1 MATGRH
7 NPDKPPISLKQLAE
21 HLNLSPA
28 TISLV
33 VNSAPGMRTI
43 ALATRARVLAAAKE
57 LNYRPNSLA
66 RSLRTRQT
74 FTIGVIAPE
83 LSEGYFTLV
92 MNAIEAYLLQA
103 GYLHFV
109 VTHQG
114 QPDLIQEYPRLLLDR
129 YVDGLLFVNTALDQS
144 MPVPVVS
151 ISGHEKIA
159 GVTNIILDHD
169 RSAVLALEHLYQ
181 LGHRR
186 VAFMRGQR
194 HTSDSESRWESTM
207 RVAREIGIEVD
218 PELCTHLEANSW
230 SPELGYQPTKQLLER
245 TRDFTALFCFN
256 DTAALGAIRAIADC
270 GLSCPG
276 DISVIGFDDILSAP
290 YHLPSLTTVRQP
302 LRQMGEMAA
311 QVLVKRIQSP
321 GAEYPD
327 SVSFDPELIVRE
339 STAPPRVMAQEL
351 KKKRK
356 KS

>member
-1 MATGRH
+1 MAVHKHT
-7 NPDKPPISLKQLAE
+7 PDKPPISLKQLAE

-74 FTIGVIAPE
+74 FTIGVVAPE

-92 MNAIEAYLLQA
+92 MNAVEAYFLQA
-103 GYLHFV
+103 GYLHIV

-129 YVDGLLFVNTALDQS
+129 YVDGLLFVNTAVEQS
-144 MPVPVVS
+144 VPVPVVS
-151 ISGHEKIA
+151 ISGHEKIP
-159 GVTNIILDHD
+159 GVTNIVLDHD
-169 RSAVLALEHLYQ
+169 RSAVLALEHLYE

-186 VAFMRGQR
+186 IAFMRGQR
-194 HTSDSESRWESTM
+194 HTSDSQSRWESTM
-207 RVAREIGIEVD
+207 RIAQEIGIEVD
-218 PELCTHLEANSW
+218 PELCIHLEANSW

-270 GLSCPG
+270 GLSCPA

-302 LRQMGEMAA
+302 LRQMGETAA
-311 QVLVKRIQSP
+311 QLLIKRIQNP
-321 GAEYPD
+321 GAEYED
-327 SVSFDPELIVRE
+327 FVSFDPELIVRE
-339 STAPPRVMAQEL
+339 STAPPRGVRPEE
-351 KKKRK
+351 KKRRR